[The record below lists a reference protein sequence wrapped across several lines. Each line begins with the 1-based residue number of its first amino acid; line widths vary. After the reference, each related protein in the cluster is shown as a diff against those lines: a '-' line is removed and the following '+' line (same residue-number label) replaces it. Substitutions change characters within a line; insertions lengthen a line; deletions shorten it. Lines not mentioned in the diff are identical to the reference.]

1 MELNLIR
8 LSTFPLCAINS
19 KPMQLHIDL
28 KQDNESM
35 IILRNG
41 GGFRE
46 WIGWLNDP
54 SIPDGVAK

>member
-1 MELNLIR
+1 
-8 LSTFPLCAINS
+8 
-19 KPMQLHIDL
+19 MQLHIDL